1 MKTPILALF
10 FFLTASIVQAT
21 TQPNILWVL
30 TDDQRYDSIAVFNR
44 IMLGQEES
52 KLGYVESPTIDE
64 LAERGTTFINTYCQA
79 QGCAPSRASMHYGR
93 YQFRTG
99 IYEFEWHNKEA
110 EHTRPTLPEQMAR
123 YGYQTVHVGKL
134 GVRVRTT
141 ESGELRTHP
150 IYENDI
156 YFRPLWND
164 GFTDWNKGEVTSVN
178 GIQLDEPVHCDWIY
192 SPDGTIEYTG
202 KGLNSIPGLENQSR
216 TVDEK
221 YDFLRKRNSRTP
233 ATWGSG
239 EIIGGVSSQPAGK
252 TRDGAYT
259 SELIRFLEN
268 PDRDLTVGSMTYR
281 GVDPTRPLFLHIGY
295 DFPHTPV
302 LPPKSFRDRF
312 QDKVYRIPEFDP
324 AELDRLPPQ
333 LRNLVLQSESDHYSD
348 ADKQQMVQ
356 DYYAFC
362 AYGDSLIGQAV
373 RAFVDYSERQE
384 QPWMILYVC
393 GDHGWKLNEHGAIY
407 KFSPWEIDTR
417 TPVIVVSSD
426 KEAFPA
432 GKVVTDIVELVDLAP
447 TALVAAGADIHSTEY
462 DYLDGYDLAGVVS
475 GDLPARDYTLSESH
489 AVTGPRATIRTAEY
503 MFSLRSRPD
512 KVRGR
517 NMLWALSASYEE
529 LEPVLYDLTR
539 DPEERYNLAFDR
551 DHQAIA
557 QAMKEKLLDIVLGD
571 NRVEVNWGE
580 AGAGTEVFRSNYAP
594 GSDDKKLPL
603 PTPGVAADVTDS

>member
-1 MKTPILALF
+1 MKSPTLTLF
-10 FFLTASIVQAT
+10 LLSTASIVQAT

-30 TDDQRYDSIAVFNR
+30 TDDQRYDSIRVFNR
-44 IMLGQEES
+44 ILYGQEES

-64 LAERGTTFINTYCQA
+64 LAARGTTFINTYCQA

-110 EHTRPTLPEQMAR
+110 EHTRPTLPEQMTR
-123 YGYQTVHVGKL
+123 HGYQTVHVGKL

-141 ESGELRTHP
+141 ESGELRKHP
-150 IYENDI
+150 IYETDI
-156 YFRPLWND
+156 YFRPLWNA
-164 GFTDWNKGEVTSVN
+164 GYTDWDKGEITAVN
-178 GIQLDEPVHCDWIY
+178 GIRLDEPVHCDWIY
-192 SPDGTIEYTG
+192 SPDGTVEYTG
-202 KGLNSIPGLENQSR
+202 KGLNDIPGLENQSR
-216 TVDEK
+216 IIDEK

-252 TRDGAYT
+252 TRDGVYT
-259 SELIRFLEN
+259 TELVRFLEN
-268 PDRDLTVGSMTYR
+268 PDQDLAVGSLSYR

-312 QDKVYRIPEFDP
+312 QNKRYSIPVFDP
-324 AELDRLPPQ
+324 AELDQLPPQ
-333 LRNLVLQSESDHYSD
+333 LRDLVRKSESDHYSD

-362 AYGDSLIGQAV
+362 AYGDSLIGEAV
-373 RAFVDYSERQE
+373 RAFTSYSESHG

-417 TPVIVVSSD
+417 TPMIVVSSEQ
-426 KEAFPA
+426 EAFPA
-432 GKVVTDIVELVDLAP
+432 GKVVTDIVELVDIAP
-447 TALVAAGADIHSTEY
+447 TALAAAGADLQDAGY
-462 DYLDGYDLAGVVS
+462 AYLDGYNLAEVTAGL
-475 GDLPARDYTLSESH
+475 LPSRDYTLSESH
-489 AVTGPRATIRTAEY
+489 AVTGPRATIRTEVF

-517 NMLWALSASYEE
+517 NMLWAMNASYEE

-539 DPEERYNLAFDR
+539 DPEERYNLAFDK
-551 DHQAIA
+551 DYAAVA
-557 QAMKEKLLDIVLGD
+557 QAMKEKLLNIVLGD
-571 NRVEVNWGE
+571 DRAEVDWGP
-580 AGAGTEVFRSNYAP
+580 AGAGTEVFRSNFAP
-594 GSDDKKLPL
+594 GSDDKVLKLPV
-603 PTPGVAADVTDS
+603 VADGSGD